1 MCKTIK
7 YLVQWDESRINGLK
21 EPLVKRYYDKKC
33 VISYCRNLFGSA
45 GIIKVGDNYKA
56 VFVLYLYRDG
66 VIRGGNIIINDE
78 LAKAYKMI
86 KCDHEAVLLPPD
98 IEAKLLSNLV

>member
-7 YLVQWDESRINGLK
+7 YLVQWDESKINGIK
-21 EPLVKRYYDKKC
+21 DPLIKRYYDKKC

-45 GIIKVGDNYKA
+45 GIAKIGNNYKA
-56 VFVLYLYRDG
+56 IFVLYLYRDG
-66 VIRGGNIIINDE
+66 QIMGGRISINDE

-86 KCDHEAVLLPPD
+86 KCDHEAVLLPPEL
-98 IEAKLLSNLV
+98 EAKLLSDLV